1 MEAFCYTLFMTN
13 HVEIQ
18 KAGAVIIRDRK
29 LLVTRTAGKDFFIAP
44 GGKLEQG
51 ETPHQA
57 LKRELQE
64 EIQIDMDLATLE
76 ALGTF
81 YADATG
87 SNGTMLEMHVF
98 IVHDYTGEPTPSSE
112 IEEIRW
118 ISSQDDDI
126 TIGSIFEH
134 YVIPLLKTR
143 GLID

>member
-1 MEAFCYTLFMTN
+1 MTN

-18 KAGAVIIRDRK
+18 KAGAVVIRDRR
-29 LLVTRTAGKDFFIAP
+29 LLVTRSAGKDFFIAP
-44 GGKLEQG
+44 GGKLEAG

-76 ALGTF
+76 DLGAF
-81 YADATG
+81 YADAAG
-87 SNGTMLEMHVF
+87 SSGFMLKMYVF
-98 IVHDYTGEPTPSSE
+98 IVHDYTGEPAPSSE

-126 TIGSIFEH
+126 SIGSFFEH
-134 YVIPLLKTR
+134 DVMPLLKTR
-143 GLID
+143 DLID